1 MSELEEKSQSAY
13 FLKLWIFLL
22 KIPGNLTLSS
32 KFNDFG
38 KTQICGNSL
47 RSRQNWPALVNCTSL
62 AINLLRVFFPTNWEK
77 NFWLSYLSD
86 TNYHVGDVGADGPDS
101 SQLFAETEPLLNFE
115 GLLVNLRDVD
125 LQVAE
130 ALHQLAPW
138 ALNGHGASLHAALDP
153 VRDGDVLT
161 DVDSLHPENVEG
173 CKSTVTGLQEPEG
186 PSISTAHALSGLVD
200 LSLGFTD
207 SG

>member
-1 MSELEEKSQSAY
+1 MI
-13 FLKLWIFLL
+13 IFLRV
-22 KIPGNLTLSS
+22 LS
-32 KFNDFG
+32 
-38 KTQICGNSL
+38 
-47 RSRQNWPALVNCTSL
+47 
-62 AINLLRVFFPTNWEK
+62 
-77 NFWLSYLSD
+77 LSYLCD
-86 TNYHVGDVGADGPDS
+86 TNDHVGDVGADGPDS
-101 SQLFAETEPLLNFE
+101 GQLFAKTEPLLNFE

-173 CKSTVTGLQEPEG
+173 CNSTVTRLREPE
-186 PSISTAHALSGLVD
+186 SFSSYTAHALSGLVD
-200 LSLGFTD
+200 LSRGFTD
-207 SG
+207 SGLWRNSQIFDRNCKNLPQFLEIKTGKGRSNICFQKFRVALKAKNGVSYWPVFD